1 MRKHPLIALIAFA
14 FLAIATFVGAAG
26 AGSINSVPVRATSHL
41 GHREADSSTSR
52 LRADNARWLAASA
65 HERADATAFA
75 YVLASE
81 RYSTYWQRHAGD
93 LVAVHDS
100 ARPSNSQL
108 PSVWRALRFRALRY
122 ANARKALAHSYAV
135 AREQAETAEAAAAAA
150 AASAQ
155 TVPTTT
161 TTTAPPVTTTTTTTQ
176 PPVTTTL
183 PPPTSK
189 GGELGGVWLQLR
201 LCESGD
207 NYSENSGNGYYGAY
221 QFSLSTWESIGYS
234 GLPSD
239 ASPAVQDQAAEKLQ
253 ALAGWGPWPGC
264 SAELGL

>member
-52 LRADNARWLAASA
+52 LRADNSRWLAASER
-65 HERADATAFA
+65 ERADATAFA

-93 LVAVHDS
+93 LVAVHDI
-100 ARPSNSQL
+100 ARPANTRL

-135 AREQAETAEAAAAAA
+135 AQEQAETAEAAAAAA
-150 AASAQ
+150 AAAAE

-161 TTTAPPVTTTTTTTQ
+161 TTPPPVTTTTQ

-189 GGELGGVWLQLR
+189 GGDLGGVWLQLR
-201 LCESGD
+201 LCESGN
-207 NYSENSGNGYYGAY
+207 NYAENSGNGYYGAY

-253 ALAGWGPWPGC
+253 ALAGWSPWPGC